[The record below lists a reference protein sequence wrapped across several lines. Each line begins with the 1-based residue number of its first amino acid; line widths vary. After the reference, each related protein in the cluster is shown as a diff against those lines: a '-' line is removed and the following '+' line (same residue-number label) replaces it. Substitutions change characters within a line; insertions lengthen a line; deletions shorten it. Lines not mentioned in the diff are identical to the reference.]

1 MENNKEF
8 KPLSFFREIFLKND
22 KLGEYYRK
30 KRKYLYEKDELFKN
44 FPLKAKLH
52 KVLLE
57 LMSLNRRFIDKQSLK
72 ILKNESVQS
81 DKPVIYAITHIGMY
95 DYQIVSEAIQEHQV
109 PFSGDPE
116 EMYRTFNGLLL
127 ELNGIIYCDT
137 DNKED
142 RNLAKESSIR
152 LLEKGYNLLIYP
164 EGIWNLSPNLLTLPL
179 FPGIINMALEADV
192 EIVPVGILQ
201 YDKEFIVNIGKNYK
215 VDKEKTVD
223 EQRQELRDIMATLKY
238 EIIESRGI
246 EEREKIGDYAKKHR
260 NFVDER
266 LYEWFN
272 KKENKPFYNDEIL
285 KHRTYREKNISLP
298 NQAFDYF
305 KKIKLNKNNAFMFR
319 KDESLPEEVQTEI
332 ENRIKK

>member
-1 MENNKEF
+1 MENSKEF
-8 KPLSFFREIFLKND
+8 KPLSFFREIFLKKD

-30 KRKYLYEKDELFKN
+30 KRKYLHEKDELFKN
-44 FPLKAKLH
+44 FPLKAKFH

-57 LMSLNRRFIDKQSLK
+57 LMSINRRFIDKQSLK
-72 ILKNESVQS
+72 ILKNESTKTE
-81 DKPVIYAITHIGMY
+81 KPVIYAITHIGKY
-95 DYQIVSEAIQEHQV
+95 DYQIVSEAIEEHQI

-116 EMYRTFNGLLL
+116 EMYRTFDGLLL

-137 DNKED
+137 EDKED
-142 RNLAKESSIR
+142 RKLAKESSVR

-179 FPGIINMALEADV
+179 FPGIINMALEANVD
-192 EIVPVGILQ
+192 IVPVGILQ
-201 YDKEFIVNIGKNYK
+201 YDKEFVVNIGKNYK
-215 VDKEKTVD
+215 VNNEKTVD

-238 EIIESRGI
+238 EIIESRGV

-266 LYEWFN
+266 LNEWFN

-298 NQAFDYF
+298 DQVFDYF
-305 KKIKLNKNNAFMFR
+305 KKIKLNRNNAFMFR
-319 KDESLPEEVQTEI
+319 KDESLPEEVQTKI